1 MVRGSSSGGFAV
13 KSAILLLLRIE
24 LAAVFFYAGAVKASA
39 SQEFA
44 MALLP
49 FTFVPPQWTMPL
61 ALALAWTEIL
71 AAILLLL
78 PRVFPL
84 GAVLV
89 GGLCLL
95 FIGVLSWALWN
106 GIIVSCGCFGAD
118 DSPSAWKMLLAIGRD
133 IVLLGAAAGVL
144 VLPRIGKNT

>member
-1 MVRGSSSGGFAV
+1 MVCDPGSGGLEVRNAV
-13 KSAILLLLRIE
+13 LLFLR
-24 LAAVFFYAGAVKASA
+24 LALAGLFFYAGVVKAGA

-44 MALLP
+44 IALLP
-49 FTFVPPQWTMPL
+49 FTFVPPEWTMPL
-61 ALALAWTEIL
+61 ALSLAWIEIL

-78 PRVFPL
+78 PRAFPF
-84 GAVLV
+84 GAALV
-89 GGLCLL
+89 CALCVL

-118 DSPSAWKMLLAIGRD
+118 DSPSAWKMFLAIGRD
-133 IVLLGAAAGVL
+133 ILLLAAASAIL

>member
-1 MVRGSSSGGFAV
+1 MVHDSSCGGLEV
-13 KSAILLLLRIE
+13 RISVLLCLRIA
-24 LAAVFFYAGAVKASA
+24 LAGLFFYAGVVKAGA

-44 MALLP
+44 IALLP
-49 FTFVPPQWTMPL
+49 FTFVPPEWTMPL
-61 ALALAWTEIL
+61 ALALSWMEIL

-78 PRVFPL
+78 PRAFPL
-84 GAVLV
+84 GAALV
-89 GGLCLL
+89 CALCLL

-133 IVLLGAAAGVL
+133 ILLLGAATTIFA
-144 VLPRIGKNT
+144 LPRIGKNT

>member
-13 KSAILLLLRIE
+13 KSAISLLLRIA

-84 GAVLV
+84 GAALV
-89 GGLCLL
+89 GALCLL

>member
-13 KSAILLLLRIE
+13 KSAISLLLRIA

-49 FTFVPPQWTMPL
+49 FTFVPTQWTMPL

-71 AAILLLL
+71 AAILLVL

-84 GAVLV
+84 GAALV
-89 GGLCLL
+89 GALCLL

-133 IVLLGAAAGVL
+133 ILLLGAAAGVL

>member
-1 MVRGSSSGGFAV
+1 M
-13 KSAILLLLRIE
+13 KSAISLLLRIA

-49 FTFVPPQWTMPL
+49 FTFVPTQWTMPL

-71 AAILLLL
+71 AAILLVL

-84 GAVLV
+84 GAALV
-89 GGLCLL
+89 GALCLL

-133 IVLLGAAAGVL
+133 ILLLGAAAGIL
-144 VLPRIGKNT
+144 VLPRIEKNT

>member
-13 KSAILLLLRIE
+13 KSAISLLLRIA

-49 FTFVPPQWTMPL
+49 FTFVPTQWTMPL

-71 AAILLLL
+71 AAILLVL

-84 GAVLV
+84 GAALV
-89 GGLCLL
+89 GALCLL

-133 IVLLGAAAGVL
+133 ILLLGAAAGIL
-144 VLPRIGKNT
+144 VLPRIEKNT

>member
-1 MVRGSSSGGFAV
+1 M
-13 KSAILLLLRIE
+13 KSAVSLLLRIA

-49 FTFVPPQWTMPL
+49 FTFVPTQWTMPL

-133 IVLLGAAAGVL
+133 ILLLGAAAGVL

>member
-13 KSAILLLLRIE
+13 KSAISLLLRIA

-49 FTFVPPQWTMPL
+49 FTFIPTQWTMPL

-71 AAILLLL
+71 AALLLLL

>member
-1 MVRGSSSGGFAV
+1 ML
-13 KSAILLLLRIE
+13 KSAILLLLRIA
-24 LAAVFFYAGAVKASA
+24 LAAVFFYAGALKAGA

-44 MALLP
+44 IALLP

-61 ALALAWTEIL
+61 AVALAWTEIL

-84 GAVLV
+84 GAALAAT
-89 GGLCLL
+89 LCFL
-95 FIGVLSWALWN
+95 FICFISWALCN

-133 IVLLGAAAGVL
+133 IVLLAAAATVF

>member
-13 KSAILLLLRIE
+13 KSAISLLLRIA

-71 AAILLLL
+71 AALLLLL

-133 IVLLGAAAGVL
+133 IVLLGAAAGIF

>member
-1 MVRGSSSGGFAV
+1 MVCDPCSGGIKVRNAV
-13 KSAILLLLRIE
+13 LLCLRIA
-24 LAAVFFYAGAVKASA
+24 LAGLFFYAGTVKAGA

-44 MALLP
+44 IALLP
-49 FTFVPPQWTMPL
+49 FTFVPPEWTMPL
-61 ALALAWTEIL
+61 ALSLAWMEIL

-78 PRVFPL
+78 PRAFSL

-89 GGLCLL
+89 CALCFL

-106 GIIVSCGCFGAD
+106 GIIVSCGCFGGD

-133 IVLLGAAAGVL
+133 VVLLSAATTILA
-144 VLPRIGKNT
+144 LPRIGKNT

>member
-1 MVRGSSSGGFAV
+1 M
-13 KSAILLLLRIE
+13 KSAVSLLLRIA

-49 FTFVPPQWTMPL
+49 FTFVPTQWTMPL

-71 AAILLLL
+71 AAILLVL

-84 GAVLV
+84 GAALV
-89 GGLCLL
+89 GALCLL

>member
-1 MVRGSSSGGFAV
+1 V
-13 KSAILLLLRIE
+13 KSAVLLLLRIA
-24 LAAVFFYAGAVKASA
+24 LAAVFFYAGTVKAGA

-61 ALALAWTEIL
+61 ALALAWTEIV
-71 AAILLLL
+71 AAFLLLL
-78 PRVFPL
+78 PRIFPL
-84 GAVLV
+84 GAALI
-89 GGLCLL
+89 GALCLL
-95 FIGVLSWALWN
+95 FIAVLSWALWN

-133 IVLLGAAAGVL
+133 IVLLGAAAAIVFL
-144 VLPRIGKNT
+144 ARIGKNT